1 MVFVSSPGLTVSSN
15 PAYAPG
21 SAPAFD
27 GGGFLPNS
35 LSGGVLWLDAADR
48 STLTFN
54 FQSITETAT
63 GTISTNT
70 ITASA
75 DVSAKIEIGNS
86 IQIAGTDLYTVTNVV
101 TDTITTQESLVASYS
116 ADTIEV
122 AHIVQWDDK
131 SGNNNNATQ
140 GSAVSQP
147 AFINNALNGKS
158 IIRSD
163 GNDGMEFPNLGLT
176 GLASVTVFMVLNI
189 SDSSSGFDS
198 ILAFGSG
205 SESRLET
212 GAGGGA
218 TIGDVTARSTSYIVS
233 GTVLST
239 GFNNS
244 NNIFVL
250 RTDGANVIARKNGV
264 QTFSAAQAGNW
275 STGAGNYAIFV
286 TNTPNRNI
294 IMDIGEILIYTGTFP
309 TTSIIQV
316 ENYLSN
322 KWGI

>member
-1 MVFVSSPGLTVSSN
+1 MLEIELDSQLISSLTVRGASN
-15 PAYAPG
+15 
-21 SAPAFD
+21 
-27 GGGFLPNS
+27 
-35 LSGGVLWLDAADR
+35 GGVNPNYVPVTQPLRLWLDASDL
-48 STLTFN
+48 S
-54 FQSITETAT
+54 
-63 GTISTNT
+63 T
-70 ITASA
+70 ITKDGS
-75 DVSAKIEIGNS
+75 DLVS
-86 IQIAGTDLYTVTNVV
+86 
-101 TDTITTQESLVASYS
+101 
-116 ADTIEV
+116 
-122 AHIVQWDDK
+122 QWDDK
-131 SGNNNNATQ
+131 SGNNNNAIQ
-140 GSAVSQP
+140 GTAVSQP
-147 AFINNALNGKS
+147 AFISNAINGKS

-163 GNDGMEFPNLGLT
+163 GNDGMEYPNLGLT
-176 GLASVTVFMVLNI
+176 GLASVTIFMVLNI
-189 SDSSSGFDS
+189 SDSSSGSDS

-233 GTVLST
+233 GTVLAT

-244 NNIFVL
+244 NNIL
-250 RTDGANVIARKNGV
+250 TLTTNGTTVIAKKNGV
-264 QTFSAAQAGNW
+264 QTFSGAQAGNW

-309 TTSIIQV
+309 STSIIRV